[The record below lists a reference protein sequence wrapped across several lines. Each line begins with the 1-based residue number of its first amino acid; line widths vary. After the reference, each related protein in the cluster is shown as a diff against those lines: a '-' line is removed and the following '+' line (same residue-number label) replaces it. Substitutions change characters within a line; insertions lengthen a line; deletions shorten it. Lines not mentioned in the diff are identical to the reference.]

1 MLDGR
6 GLRWESWT
14 ESILCCQA
22 QIPAILHGAPIIQ
35 VALYPDIP
43 VPSEVGVEHP
53 HELLDRDPG
62 PVAAVEEFYLQPS
75 EEALAP
81 RVIGTASLPRH
92 RSDQAVLIAYP
103 YPSRPAVIAAAPR
116 AVSRDVVLFL
126 RRLSSMIPCLL

>member
-35 VALYPDIP
+35 VAFYPDIS
-43 VPSEVGVEHP
+43 VPSEVGP

-103 YPSRPAVIAAAPR
+103 YPSRPAVIAAAVR

-126 RRLSSMIPCLL
+126 RRLSSMIP

>member
-14 ESILCCQA
+14 ESILCYQA
-22 QIPAILHGAPIIQ
+22 KIPATLHGAPIIQ
-35 VALYPDIP
+35 VALYLDIP

-81 RVIGTASLPRH
+81 LVIGAASPPRH
-92 RSDQAVLIAYP
+92 QSDQAVLIAYP

-126 RRLSSMIPCLL
+126 RRLSSMIP